1 MAIEARKK
9 VEKIIEDSLNA
20 SKAELVAQREIRDI
34 DELCNLF
41 RTKLGLMAIR
51 AYNEVV
57 RVSAVEE
64 QYSNGL
70 ILLKS
75 NIQAYNKGICQ
86 NITELSLLKNY
97 ESEALVEVIM
107 EDEFRSIGELM
118 TKAVLP
124 EYCISDELRNI
135 EIKKTSMNFYGAH
148 LYPRYAFREVRDRK
162 SGDLIMEKY
171 MQYCPIS
178 EHKDSSED
186 LIRLCG
192 TSGRSM
198 NILYNKNHP
207 IYAQLSDTYTV
218 QMAGYT
224 PTSAYDA
231 QRIVD
236 RINEELAMTT
246 NAIQDVILEYD
257 PSRSAGQKRSRKLN
271 QKKNA

>member
-1 MAIEARKK
+1 MAIDARKK
-9 VEKIIEDSLNA
+9 FGKIIEDSLNA
-20 SKAELVAQREIRDI
+20 SKAELVAQREIKDVE
-34 DELCNLF
+34 ELYNL
-41 RTKLGLMAIR
+41 LGIRSNLSTIR
-51 AYNEVV
+51 ADNEVV

-64 QYSNGL
+64 RYSNGL
-70 ILLKS
+70 ILLKN
-75 NIQAYNKGICQ
+75 NIQAYNKGICK

-97 ESEALVEVIM
+97 ESEALVIVIM
-107 EDEFRSIGELM
+107 EDEFRSIGEFM
-118 TKAVLP
+118 INVMLP
-124 EYCISDELRNI
+124 EYCISDESRNI
-135 EIKKTSMNFYGAH
+135 EINKTSMIFYGAH
-148 LYPRYAFREVRDRK
+148 LYPRYTFSEVTDRK
-162 SGDLIMEKY
+162 SGNLIMEKY

-178 EHKDSSED
+178 EYKDSAED

-236 RINEELAMTT
+236 RINEELAVTI
-246 NAIQDVILEYD
+246 NAIQDTILEYD
-257 PSRSAGQKRSRKLN
+257 PSRNKAPKLKR
-271 QKKNA
+271 KKKE